1 MLKYYILS
9 LLAGVSN
16 KIYDDIKD
24 NNLIENKKTK
34 KNIEVILKILF
45 FICFV
50 LVSLKYPL
58 YYLCFIIINLQ
69 YLYYD
74 NSAYDSYEKN
84 GLLLILLLI
93 PFINWK
99 NTTDIKKSGIIIL
112 LIYLCSYIFEIKS
125 DFIKVEYS
133 LVKFIQRS
141 LLAIGNLILFFVN
154 RKYKLYND
162 NFVLFNISCIGY
174 FTTSAIFQYILISKN
189 KGVIY

>member
-1 MLKYYILS
+1 
-9 LLAGVSN
+9 
-16 KIYDDIKD
+16 
-24 NNLIENKKTK
+24 
-34 KNIEVILKILF
+34 VILKILF
-45 FICFV
+45 FICFS
-50 LVSLKYPL
+50 LVSLQFPL
-58 YYLCFIIINLQ
+58 CYLCFIIINLQ

-99 NTTDIKKSGIIIL
+99 NTAYTKKSGIIIL
-112 LIYLCSYIFEIKS
+112 IIYLISYIFEIKS

-174 FTTSAIFQYILISKN
+174 FITSAIFQYILISKN
-189 KGVIY
+189 KGVIKK